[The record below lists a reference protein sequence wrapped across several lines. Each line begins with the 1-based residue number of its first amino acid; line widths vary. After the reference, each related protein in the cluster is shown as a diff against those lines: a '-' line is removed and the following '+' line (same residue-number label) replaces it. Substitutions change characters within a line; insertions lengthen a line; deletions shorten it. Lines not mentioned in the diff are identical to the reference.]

1 MIELALP
8 EAWRAR
14 AIVIRDVDDPES
26 WLRDDELAIARAF
39 PREKRRREWMLARVA
54 AKVLARRRALGDEC
68 GGGLKPAPHLS
79 LSHSGPWAAAAID
92 TEPVGIDVEVVR
104 TISEHAARHFLTSEQ
119 TAQME
124 SCAIPHRLL
133 HFWCAKEAAW
143 KQRGGAI
150 AFLKGVPLVLEN
162 ESSSGLRFDAV
173 ETFAVDDVIVAL
185 TP

>member
-8 EAWRAR
+8 SAWRDR

-54 AKVLARRRALGDEC
+54 AKMLARRRGLGDVAVERP
-68 GGGLKPAPHLS
+68 LVS
-79 LSHSGPWAAAAID
+79 VSHSGPWAAAAID
-92 TEPVGIDVEVVR
+92 IAPVGIDVEVVR
-104 TISEHAARHFLTSEQ
+104 DVSERAARHFLTSEQ

-124 SCAIPHRLL
+124 SCTIPHRLL

-150 AFLKGVPLVLEN
+150 PFLKGVPLTMLAEN
-162 ESSSGLRFDAV
+162 DSGLRFDAA
-173 ETFAVDDVIVAL
+173 ETFAIDDVIVAL
-185 TP
+185 TPPTS